1 MFPTEHWQNRSMPTL
16 RRFSVSSLEHAVLK
30 DLPLII
36 VSPATPTA
44 STTGQDRRIVDCPC

>member
-44 STTGQDRRIVDCPC
+44 SATGQDRRIVDCPC